1 MDNNQIIQLVCTR
14 LSHDIIGNIGA
25 VANAVELLEEG
36 DLDFLDDIKSI
47 LKNSSQTLASR
58 MKFFRM
64 AFGLNNS
71 NLDNLDLVR
80 NTALDY
86 IKTITNKDFPILLTF
101 DVNSANNRKIALIM
115 IMIMADL
122 LIRGGSID
130 IYEQENYLIASINAN
145 AKIAIDK
152 LQKIESAIYNKNYD
166 IDAGLAPL
174 YALMQTV
181 LPNHVKLCKDD
192 KKITLTA
199 VVG

>member
-152 LQKIESAIYNKNYD
+152 LQKIETIIYNQNQD

-174 YALMQTV
+174 YALIQLS
-181 LPNHVKLCKDD
+181 LPNSVKLCKDD
-192 KKITLTA
+192 KKIKLTTI
-199 VVG
+199 VE